1 MVNHANALPISEGDR
16 NLNPETKVN
25 IVVPSSRVN
34 PQCFNIYDH
43 FI

>member
-1 MVNHANALPISEGDR
+1 MENHANALPISEGDR

-25 IVVPSSRVN
+25 IVVPSNRVD
-34 PQCFNIYDH
+34 PQCFNIYDQ